1 MVAARSSGVVRP
13 PLIDRC
19 FLLIPVLPVAVLAL
33 VVSSVVVQLTQVAT
47 WVSAGAIGTTAALI
61 VRTVWRTWN
70 CRFSASDDLV
80 ESFGR
85 FRTTK
90 IPFAS
95 IRTCYPVQLHP
106 GARDSPIVLGLIVE
120 GRTEPLN
127 IMATFRFQRAEREA
141 VVRTMTELGICV
153 ERASEY
159 TDQNEV
165 L

>member
-33 VVSSVVVQLTQVAT
+33 VVSSVAVQLTQVAT
-47 WVSAGAIGTTAALI
+47 WISAGVIGTTAALI

-70 CRFSASDDLV
+70 CRFSASADIV

-85 FRTTK
+85 FRTTQ
-90 IPFAS
+90 IPVAS

-106 GARDSPIVLGLIVE
+106 GARNSPIVLGLVVE
-120 GRTEPLN
+120 GRPKAVN
-127 IMATFRFQRAEREA
+127 ILATFRFQRADREA
-141 VVRTMTELGICV
+141 VLRTMTELGICV
-153 ERASEY
+153 EGTGEY
-159 TDQNEV
+159 LDQK
-165 L
+165 